1 MYQTD
6 PKASKLCLL
15 QIRYKIRVKYDER
28 AINEGLKKQYKI
40 TYDTRGKTAC
50 LFQSHICQAHEVEH
64 STACHN
70 CFVESFL
77 FPFLLFYETYTTY
90 RGLNTDIHTHSD
102 SINAKYRN

>member
-15 QIRYKIRVKYDER
+15 LIRYKIRVKYDER

-50 LFQSHICQAHEVEH
+50 LFQSHICQAHEVED

-77 FPFLLFYETYTTY
+77 LPFLLFYETRHNLQRAQHGHWPYLY
-90 RGLNTDIHTHSD
+90 
-102 SINAKYRN
+102 